1 MPILLSLLGGLWAR
15 IGSTLLKWLGILLAV
30 LGVAFGLYRL
40 IIAAERGRQASKALE
55 VSRERR
61 NLDKK
66 VDAMP
71 DRTVRDLLRAQQS
84 RFRRQL

>member
-1 MPILLSLLGGLWAR
+1 MALLLSLLGGLWGR
-15 IGSTLLKWLGILLAV
+15 IGATVLKWLGILLAV

-40 IIAAERGRQASKALE
+40 IVLAERGKQASKALE
-55 VSRERR
+55 VSRERK

-71 DRTVRDLLRAQQS
+71 DRTVRELLRAQQS
-84 RFRRQL
+84 RFKRQL